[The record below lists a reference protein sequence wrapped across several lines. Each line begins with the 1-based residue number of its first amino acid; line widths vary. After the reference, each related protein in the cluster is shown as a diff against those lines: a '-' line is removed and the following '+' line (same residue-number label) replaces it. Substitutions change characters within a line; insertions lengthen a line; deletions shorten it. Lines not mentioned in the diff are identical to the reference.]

1 MNAIE
6 RRLRAAVNPVSTA
19 ITGWWCQSAVRHL
32 LTGHG
37 PSARQQRLIRIRRQA
52 ARAATRAAA
61 QGADRTA
68 AQAAARAAAR
78 AAAQGA
84 DPTAAPS
91 AETMRARAAAINEL
105 LASHDHQT

>member
-37 PSARQQRLIRIRRQA
+37 PSARQRRLIRISHQT
-52 ARAATRAAA
+52 ARSTA
-61 QGADRTA
+61 RTA
-68 AQAAARAAAR
+68 
-78 AAAQGA
+78 
-84 DPTAAPS
+84 DPS
-91 AETMRARAAAINEL
+91 AETMKARTAAIDDL
-105 LASHDHQT
+105 LASHDHQP

>member
-32 LTGHG
+32 LAGHG
-37 PSARQQRLIRIRRQA
+37 PSARQRRLIRIRRQA

-61 QGADRTA
+61 QGAD
-68 AQAAARAAAR
+68 
-78 AAAQGA
+78 
-84 DPTAAPS
+84 PTTAPS

>member
-37 PSARQQRLIRIRRQA
+37 PSAGQRRLIRIRRQA
-52 ARAATRAAA
+52 ARAATR
-61 QGADRTA
+61 
-68 AQAAARAAAR
+68 
-78 AAAQGA
+78 
-84 DPTAAPS
+84 TAAPS
-91 AETMRARAAAINEL
+91 AETMRARAAAIEKL
-105 LASHDHQT
+105 LAQQDHQT

>member
-37 PSARQQRLIRIRRQA
+37 PSARQRRLIRA
-52 ARAATRAAA
+52 ARAARPGAPDARTGTRDARTGA
-61 QGADRTA
+61 QSAETMRGHA
-68 AQAAARAAAR
+68 
-78 AAAQGA
+78 
-84 DPTAAPS
+84 AAPS
-91 AETMRARAAAINEL
+91 AETMRARAAAIDEL
-105 LASHDHQT
+105 LAPHDHQT

>member
-37 PSARQQRLIRIRRQA
+37 PPASQRRLIRIRRHA
-52 ARAATRAAA
+52 ARA
-61 QGADRTA
+61 GAPG
-68 AQAAARAAAR
+68 AAR
-78 AAAQGA
+78 
-84 DPTAAPS
+84 PAAPS
-91 AETMRARAAAINEL
+91 AETMKARAAAIDQL
-105 LASHDHQT
+105 LAQQGQRQ